1 MEFVGE
7 YLVFL
12 AKAITLVAAITI
24 IVSVIVTAVQRQ
36 RSGGSEQLDVESL
49 NQRFEQIADSLGREI
64 LDKSARKAL
73 DNDRK
78 RRAKAEAKAAE
89 LGDGPRKKRLFVLDF
104 DGDIKAT
111 AVEALRDEVSAILQ
125 TADTGDAALL
135 RLESSGGMVHS
146 YGLASS
152 QLVRLREK
160 GIHLTV
166 AIDKVAASGGYMMA
180 CVADEIIAAP
190 FAIVGSI
197 GVIAQLPNFHRL
209 LEQHNIDFEL
219 HTAGDYKRT
228 LTMFGENTEAGRS
241 KFREELEEA
250 HELFKQFITTYRSKL
265 DVEAVATGEHWFGS
279 RALELG
285 LIDSIRTS
293 DDLLLDAAKTQNVY
307 RLEFKPKLSLQDRIA
322 SAVDSAISGASRAL
336 SRRRLGA

>member
-12 AKAITLVAAITI
+12 AKAVTLVAAILV
-24 IVSVIVTAVQRQ
+24 IVSVIAAAVQRQ
-36 RSGGSEQLDVESL
+36 RGAGSERLEVESL
-49 NQRFEQIADSLGREI
+49 NQRFEQIADSLGHEI

-73 DNDRK
+73 EADRK
-78 RRAKAEAKAAE
+78 RRAKADAKAAE

-111 AVEALRDEVSAILQ
+111 AVEALRDEISAILQ
-125 TADTGDAALL
+125 TADTGDTALL
-135 RLESSGGMVHS
+135 RLESGGGMVHS

-152 QLVRLREK
+152 QLARLRDK
-160 GIHLTV
+160 GIRLTV

-180 CVADEIIAAP
+180 CVADEVIAAP

-197 GVIAQLPNFHRL
+197 GVVAQLPNFHRL
-209 LEQHNIDFEL
+209 LEQHNIDIEL
-219 HTAGDYKRT
+219 HTAGEHKRT
-228 LTMFGENTEAGRS
+228 LTMFGKNTDDGRE

-250 HELFKQFITTYRSKL
+250 HQLFKQFITTYRSKL
-265 DVEAVATGEHWFGS
+265 DVEAVATGEHWFGT

-285 LIDSIRTS
+285 LIDAIRTS
-293 DDLLLDAAKTQNVY
+293 DDLLLEAAKTHNIY

-322 SAVDSAISGASRAL
+322 SAVDSAIAGASRAV
-336 SRRRLGA
+336 SRRRLGV

>member
-12 AKAITLVAAITI
+12 AKAVTFVAAVVA
-24 IVSVIVTAVQRQ
+24 IVSVIATAIQRQ
-36 RSGGSEQLDVESL
+36 RGSGAERLEVESL
-49 NQRFEQIADSLGREI
+49 NHRFEQIADSLGHEI

-73 DNDRK
+73 EADRK
-78 RRAKAEAKAAE
+78 RRAKAESKASE

-111 AVEALRDEVSAILQ
+111 AVEALRDEISAILQ
-125 TADTGDAALL
+125 TADTGDSALL

-152 QLVRLREK
+152 QLVRLRDK

-197 GVIAQLPNFHRL
+197 GVVAQLPNFHRL

-228 LTMFGENTEAGRS
+228 LTMFGENTEGGRE

-250 HELFKQFITTYRSKL
+250 HQLFKQFISTYRSKL

-285 LIDSIRTS
+285 LIDAIRTS

-322 SAVDSAISGASRAL
+322 SAVDSAIAGAGRAL